1 MPIDLAQ
8 ALEAASEARATWD
21 ETNWICWIVSAKQ
34 AKVGNDKDSHVQDK
48 LMTLF
53 FVKCLPKNFT
63 IRDTTR
69 FHLDDNVDLYAK

>member
-8 ALEAASEARATWD
+8 ALDAASEARATWD

-53 FVKCLPKNFT
+53 FV
-63 IRDTTR
+63 
-69 FHLDDNVDLYAK
+69 